1 MKNTHKKF
9 LSLLAAE
16 IGQDEKITSIHLN
29 GLISEIINTVEEGRS
44 YTITGF
50 GTFLKD
56 GPELLFEPD
65 SRLAAEINYNYEGMV
80 PIDVNEA
87 KSVVDDEPVEKPSR
101 PTRKTD
107 TLIVDEE
114 VAGEEDPFGLPDEEA
129 ATPSVLLS
137 GADEDE
143 ERTQTKVAQT
153 DGTDSVDEIDPF
165 ETDTAAESGDTGLT
179 SSDQAD
185 VNEPFETDA
194 AAESGDIG
202 LTSSD
207 QADVN
212 DPFETDAAA
221 ESGDTG
227 LTSSDQADEPEGLS
241 DSAVTDSPGPVKK
254 GIVFEFDEEAGVL
267 ESGDEN
273 IEAVQD
279 TAADEAADAIPSAPG
294 SDDAG
299 REDDSTRKGP
309 LTGDLSGSD
318 LSDLDDILGS
328 ENPANL
334 DDSDDLIGSAGLDEE
349 ETLADAAAS
358 KTVSKPE
365 PVIKVGNIAGKRTP
379 GAESGVK
386 AASGGQEGE
395 ESSAP
400 AKTRPLPGDRKNG
413 QSSTTLIAAAVA
425 LVAVIFGVWWFF
437 LRDSGA
443 DVAASA
449 PVAVTTP
456 PARQN
461 ETAVNDGAAESESAG
476 EQDEGEPMQV
486 SAENPDQDGAAMQ
499 AGTGVSGDITS
510 STEQNTGAVS
520 TTGDVAEDNALG
532 QAETNPAAA
541 DVTDWQQP
549 RPVGSPVDSDDNLSD
564 QQGEVSPFG
573 LRGTAQPMNGRVFS
587 IVVHSLPNRI
597 DGNAQ
602 CDEIARL
609 RLRCVVV
616 EATVNGRITYRVGI
630 GQFETYAEARERVSE
645 LPEPYR
651 SRNFP
656 ARIN

>member
-1 MKNTHKKF
+1 
-9 LSLLAAE
+9 
-16 IGQDEKITSIHLN
+16 
-29 GLISEIINTVEEGRS
+29 
-44 YTITGF
+44 
-50 GTFLKD
+50 
-56 GPELLFEPD
+56 
-65 SRLAAEINYNYEGMV
+65 MV

-179 SSDQAD
+179 SS
-185 VNEPFETDA
+185 
-194 AAESGDIG
+194 GR
-202 LTSSD
+202 
-207 QADVN
+207 ADVN
-212 DPFETDAAA
+212 DSFETDAAA
-221 ESGDTG
+221 ESGDTE
-227 LTSSDQADEPEGLS
+227 LTSSDRADEPEGLS

-299 REDDSTRKGP
+299 REDDSTPKGP
-309 LTGDLSGSD
+309 LAGDLSGSD

-425 LVAVIFGVWWFF
+425 LIAVIFGVWWFF

-520 TTGDVAEDNALG
+520 TTGDVTEDNALG
-532 QAETNPAAA
+532 QAETDPAAA

>member
-165 ETDTAAESGDTGLT
+165 ETDT
-179 SSDQAD
+179 
-185 VNEPFETDA
+185 
-194 AAESGDIG
+194 
-202 LTSSD
+202 
-207 QADVN
+207 
-212 DPFETDAAA
+212 AA

>member
-185 VNEPFETDA
+185 
-194 AAESGDIG
+194 
-202 LTSSD
+202 
-207 QADVN
+207 
-212 DPFETDAAA
+212 
-221 ESGDTG
+221 
-227 LTSSDQADEPEGLS
+227 EPEGLS

-273 IEAVQD
+273 IEAVQA

-299 REDDSTRKGP
+299 REDDSTPKGP
-309 LTGDLSGSD
+309 LAGDLSGSD

-328 ENPANL
+328 ETPANL

-425 LVAVIFGVWWFF
+425 LIAVIFGVWWFF

-461 ETAVNDGAAESESAG
+461 ETAVNDGAA
-476 EQDEGEPMQV
+476 
-486 SAENPDQDGAAMQ
+486 MQ

-520 TTGDVAEDNALG
+520 TTGDVTEDNALG
-532 QAETNPAAA
+532 QAETDPAAA